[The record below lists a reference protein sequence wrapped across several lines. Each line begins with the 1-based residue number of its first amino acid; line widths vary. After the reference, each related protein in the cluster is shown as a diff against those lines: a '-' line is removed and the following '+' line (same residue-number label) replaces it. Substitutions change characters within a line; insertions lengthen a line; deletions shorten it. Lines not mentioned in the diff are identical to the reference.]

1 MSPLGKACL
10 AVSLTCLC
18 VFGASFMQAPVVH
31 AHGEHNLEPF
41 IRMRGISFF
50 NVEFSHERLAVKRDH
65 DRHRQVQSDELL
77 AAHAD
82 HAGVGVAWRPGSGSE
97 TCRARTLGQ

>member
-18 VFGASFMQAPVVH
+18 VFGVSFMQVPVVQ

-50 NVEFSHERLAVKRDH
+50 NVEFSHERLA
-65 DRHRQVQSDELL
+65 
-77 AAHAD
+77 
-82 HAGVGVAWRPGSGSE
+82 GVGVGWRPGSGSE
-97 TCRARTLGQ
+97 TRRTRTLGEWPLYPERV